1 MITTIYSDPDFLEHH
16 GVKGM
21 KWGVRRYQNYD
32 GTRIGASDSASKKYF
47 NSSKNLNRSDPYYSR
62 KDFKDAGLT
71 NEEIKRINAE
81 RTTFRNKYHELDQA
95 KDAYRYRKDITSMTK
110 DEYIQNRVDNRKAAA
125 KRFHERYTKSD
136 EEYDRNWA
144 AKNYDDAVK
153 ELAKLEKKYGDSLN
167 STSADK
173 VAKEVKAELKETI
186 KKLEFDSV
194 EYGSDAWF
202 EKREKYYDAVESS
215 GSKYAE
221 AVINDL
227 KLDDLHDYTYS
238 YAVEWIGSAAKGR
251 NDDYSSIY
259 DPVSGQR
266 DYGLEDKSVIW
277 SAKKEGILRST
288 PTSKQA
294 VGLKSDWDNVEK
306 SLESRYKS
314 GELKTWDAY
323 EKARVSEVKSVVE
336 KYPDIFGNY
345 SESQGYAYEDVIGAL
360 LSDEASKRR

>member
-47 NSSKNLNRSDPYYSR
+47 NSTKNLNKSDPYYSR

-81 RTTFRNKYHELDQA
+81 RTAFRNKYHELDRA
-95 KDAYRYRKDITSMTK
+95 KDAYRYGKDITSMSK
-110 DEYIQNRVDNRKAAA
+110 DEYIQNRVDDSKAAA
-125 KRFHERYTKSD
+125 QRLHERYTKKD
-136 EEYDRNWA
+136 EEYYRNWA
-144 AKNYDDAVK
+144 AKNYDDEVK

-173 VAKEVKAELKETI
+173 VAKEVKAELKETV
-186 KKLEFDSV
+186 KKLDFDSV

-202 EKREKYYDAVESS
+202 EKREKYYDAVEKS

-221 AVINDL
+221 AVIKDLDL
-227 KLDDLHDYTYS
+227 KDLHDYTYS
-238 YAVEWIGSAAKGR
+238 YAVDWIGYAAKGR

-266 DYGLEDKSVIW
+266 DYGLEDKSTIW

-288 PTSKQA
+288 PTTKQA
-294 VGLKSDWDNVEK
+294 ASLKSDWDNVEK
-306 SLESRYKS
+306 ALESRYTS
-314 GELKTWDAY
+314 GELKTWDEY
-323 EKARVSEVKSVVE
+323 EKARLSEVKTVVE
-336 KYPDIFGNY
+336 KHPDVFGTY
-345 SESQGYAYEDVIGAL
+345 SDSQSYAYEDVIGAVL
-360 LSDEASKRR
+360 NDSKNRR

>member
-32 GTRIGASDSASKKYF
+32 GTRIGASDSASEKYF
-47 NSSKNLNRSDPYYSR
+47 KSSKNLNKSDPYYSR

-71 NEEIKRINAE
+71 SEEIKRINAE
-81 RTTFRNKYHELDQA
+81 RTKFRNSYHELDQA
-95 KDAYRYRKDITSMTK
+95 KYSYAYNKDILKKSK
-110 DEYIQNRVDNRKAAA
+110 DEYVQDHIDWA
-125 KRFHERYTKSD
+125 KEKRSRYTKSD
-136 EEYDRNWA
+136 EESDRKYYSENYDRA
-144 AKNYDDAVK
+144 IK
-153 ELAKLEKKYGDSLN
+153 EVAKLEKKYGDSL
-167 STSADK
+167 TSMTADK
-173 VAKEVKAELKETI
+173 IAKEVKSELKETV

-194 EYGSDAWF
+194 EYGSDEWF
-202 EKREKYYDAVESS
+202 EKREKYYDAVEKS

-221 AVINDL
+221 AVIKDL
-227 KLDDLHDYTYS
+227 KIDDLHDYTYS
-238 YAVEWIGSAAKGR
+238 YAVEWIGKAARGR

-345 SESQGYAYEDVIGAL
+345 SEQQGYAYEDVIGAL